1 MEMNGE
7 MVVPAPREVVWDA
20 LNDAEILNQAIPGA
34 ETVERTS
41 DTEFV
46 ATVAAKIGPVKA
58 KFKGQVTLEDIDA
71 PNGYTIKGEG
81 KGGAAGFGKGEAKV
95 ALADHEDGTLL
106 TYEASAR
113 VGGKLA
119 QIGSRL
125 VDGAAKK
132 IADEFFVNFNSIMS
146 DKSSA
151 GGDDEAP
158 AVEPEAETADETTP
172 APETVET
179 APAAATTAPEPS
191 APAEPENPARAA
203 MEAATQAA
211 QDTKE
216 RRRAGPITWGIA
228 IVVAAAVVYLL
239 TRGG

>member
-20 LNDAEILNQAIPGA
+20 LNDAEILKQAIPGA
-34 ETVERTS
+34 ETVDRTS

-132 IADEFFVNFNSIMS
+132 IADEFFVNFNAIMS
-146 DKSSA
+146 EKSAADSA
-151 GGDDEAP
+151 EAP
-158 AVEPEAETADETTP
+158 AAEPEAEASAEAAP
-172 APETVET
+172 AEATSA
-179 APAAATTAPEPS
+179 APAAAAERAAPS
-191 APAEPENPARAA
+191 EPENPARAA